1 MKATK
6 RVLLGVNIDH
16 IATLRQARGTR
27 YPDPVHAALMAEEA
41 GADGITLHLRED
53 RRHIQDRD
61 VYILK
66 DCLNTR
72 MNLEMAVTEEMIK
85 IASEVKPAAI
95 CLVPEKREELT
106 TEGGLDVL
114 GNEASIKDALKET
127 LKRTGGTLDALY
139 NNGAYATPGFTQDYP
154 RDALRAIF
162 EANFFGYFDLI
173 NQVLPVMFEQGH
185 GRIINCSSVLGLTA
199 MKGRGAYNA
208 TKFAMEGL
216 TDTLRLELRDQPID
230 IILVEPGP
238 ITTDIRQNA
247 QIQFEKW
254 IDWEKS
260 LARKVYESVLIPRL
274 YAKDTKPDPGEL
286 PSSAVTKK
294 LIHALESKRPKP
306 RYYVT
311 TPTYVAGFLKR
322 ILSTRA
328 MDFFYSRM

>member
-1 MKATK
+1 MSQKTILITGCSSGIGYDAAHTLNKRGWRVFATCRK
-6 RVLLGVNIDH
+6 LEDCERLQAEGLESYVLDYEDE
-16 IATLRQARGTR
+16 T
-27 YPDPVHAALMAEEA
+27 
-41 GADGITLHLRED
+41 GIKL
-53 RRHIQDRD
+53 
-61 VYILK
+61 
-66 DCLNTR
+66 
-72 MNLEMAVTEEMIK
+72 AV
-85 IASEVKPAAI
+85 A
-95 CLVPEKREELT
+95 
-106 TEGGLDVL
+106 
-114 GNEASIKDALKET
+114 ET
-127 LKRTGGTLDALY
+127 LKRTGGTLGALY
-139 NNGAYATPGFTQDYP
+139 NNGAYAIPAFTQDYP

-173 NQVLPVMFEQGH
+173 NQVLPVMLAQGH

-247 QIQFEKW
+247 QKQFEKW
-254 IDWEKS
+254 IDWENS
-260 LARKVYESVLIPRL
+260 LGRKVYETTMMPRL
-274 YAKDTKPDPGEL
+274 YAKDPKPDTGEL
-286 PSSAVTKK
+286 PSSAVTVK
-294 LIHALESKRPKP
+294 LIHALENKRPKP

-328 MDFFYSRM
+328 LDFLYSRA

>member
-1 MKATK
+1 MTQKSILITGCSSGIGYDAAHALHNRGWRVFATCRK
-6 RVLLGVNIDH
+6 
-16 IATLRQARGTR
+16 T
-27 YPDPVHAALMAEEA
+27 
-41 GADGITLHLRED
+41 
-53 RRHIQDRD
+53 
-61 VYILK
+61 K
-66 DCLNTR
+66 DCERLR
-72 MNLEMAVTEEMIK
+72 IEGLE
-85 IASEVKPAAI
+85 SF
-95 CLVPEKREELT
+95 ELDY
-106 TEGGLDVL
+106 ED
-114 GNEASIKDALKET
+114 EASIKDALKET

-247 QIQFEKW
+247 QTQFEKW

>member
-1 MKATK
+1 MTQKSILITGCSSGIGYDAAHALHNRGWRVFATCRK
-6 RVLLGVNIDH
+6 
-16 IATLRQARGTR
+16 T
-27 YPDPVHAALMAEEA
+27 
-41 GADGITLHLRED
+41 
-53 RRHIQDRD
+53 
-61 VYILK
+61 K
-66 DCLNTR
+66 DCERLR
-72 MNLEMAVTEEMIK
+72 IEGLE
-85 IASEVKPAAI
+85 SF
-95 CLVPEKREELT
+95 ELDY
-106 TEGGLDVL
+106 ED
-114 GNEASIKDALKET
+114 EASIKDALKET

>member
-1 MKATK
+1 MADKHMTQKSILITGCSSGIGYDAAHALHNRGW
-6 RVLLGVNIDH
+6 RVFSTCRKTQDCER
-16 IATLRQARGTR
+16 LRNEGLESFELD
-27 YPDPVHAALMAEEA
+27 Y
-41 GADGITLHLRED
+41 ED
-53 RRHIQDRD
+53 
-61 VYILK
+61 
-66 DCLNTR
+66 
-72 MNLEMAVTEEMIK
+72 
-85 IASEVKPAAI
+85 
-95 CLVPEKREELT
+95 
-106 TEGGLDVL
+106 
-114 GNEASIKDALKET
+114 EASIKDALKEA

-139 NNGAYATPGFTQDYP
+139 NNGAYVTPGFTQDYP

-216 TDTLRLELRDQPID
+216 TDTLRLELRNQPID

-238 ITTDIRQNA
+238 ITTDIRANA

-254 IDWEKS
+254 IDWESS
-260 LARKVYESVLIPRL
+260 LARKVYENVLIPRL
-274 YAKDTKPDPGEL
+274 YAKDTKPDLGEL

-328 MDFFYSRM
+328 MDFLYSRM

>member
-1 MKATK
+1 
-6 RVLLGVNIDH
+6 
-16 IATLRQARGTR
+16 
-27 YPDPVHAALMAEEA
+27 
-41 GADGITLHLRED
+41 
-53 RRHIQDRD
+53 
-61 VYILK
+61 
-66 DCLNTR
+66 
-72 MNLEMAVTEEMIK
+72 
-85 IASEVKPAAI
+85 
-95 CLVPEKREELT
+95 
-106 TEGGLDVL
+106 
-114 GNEASIKDALKET
+114 
-127 LKRTGGTLDALY
+127 
-139 NNGAYATPGFTQDYP
+139 
-154 RDALRAIF
+154 
-162 EANFFGYFDLI
+162 
-173 NQVLPVMFEQGH
+173 
-185 GRIINCSSVLGLTA
+185 
-199 MKGRGAYNA
+199 
-208 TKFAMEGL
+208 MEGL